1 MVKTEKVEQDLKE
14 KGEYVTTKK
23 TDVVVTK
30 DIAGKVST
38 TTSEYIGLSDKPSK
52 KIIEENLNGEITKTT
67 MVAKALDDK

>member
-38 TTSEYIGLSDKPSK
+38 TTSEYIGLSDKP
-52 KIIEENLNGEITKTT
+52 
-67 MVAKALDDK
+67 